1 MFYIQ
6 TPNGIS
12 ITEAGRSPLFVSKSH
27 PLFESIKANIKTM
40 SYNAVQ
46 DAIDVKG
53 QVAGVVTE
61 NVESYINTDDDLEV
75 QMNVKDLNNDW
86 KEEAVDK
93 LINLIKDGEE
103 EDNIDDK
110 AKTLI
115 RLLRCKDIN
124 LVGIKLIFE

>member
-6 TPNGIS
+6 TSNGMS

-27 PLFESIKANIKTM
+27 PMFESIKANIKTM

-46 DAIDVKG
+46 DAINVKSL
-53 QVAGVVTE
+53 VAGVVTE

-75 QMNVKDLNNDW
+75 QVNVKSFNNNW
-86 KEEAVDK
+86 KEEAVDQ
-93 LINLIKDGEE
+93 LINAIKDGEE
-103 EDNIDDK
+103 EDNLDDK

-115 RLLRCKDIN
+115 RLISCEDLK
-124 LVGIKLIFE
+124 LVGVKLIFE

>member
-12 ITEAGRSPLFVSKSH
+12 ITEAGRSPLFVSKAH
-27 PLFESIKANIKTM
+27 PMFDSIKANIKSM

-46 DAIDVKG
+46 DAIDIKG

-75 QMNVKDLNNDW
+75 QMNVKDLDSDW
-86 KEEAVDK
+86 KEEAVNK
-93 LINLIKDGEE
+93 LISSIKDGDEDEE
-103 EDNIDDK
+103 LDEK
-110 AKTLI
+110 AKTLVT
-115 RLLRCKDIN
+115 LLRAKSLN